1 MHRRVI
7 FTAKVDVEAA
17 NHRGKGG
24 NMYRRVM
31 AFDFDGT
38 LAEDGQVPRKLESAL
53 GRCRADGYALFLV
66 TGRRFETVALGRLGD
81 LFTGVVWENGAV
93 LMHSGTGEVY
103 LPFGQ
108 LDERLVAALVE
119 TAIPLER
126 GLAIVATWAPHDQR
140 VWQVLSAHG
149 GGASVEYNKGAVMVL
164 PPGAAKGAGLMR
176 LLTICGFSARNLV
189 AFGDAENDCSML
201 KLAEIAV
208 AVGDAVPA
216 VLEMADVVA
225 THPGPA
231 GVLEILNRYPL
242 TGQYF
247 NIPSRHER
255 RISIGLDK
263 ANAAVSLPG
272 SLLAGRNLGVFGD
285 SGTGKSWVVGLLAEG
300 MHREEYQVLLV
311 DPEGDFRGLRALP
324 RFVALEG
331 DQLSMPAPAAVVTL
345 LETGGMSVVLDL
357 SRYPVSLRIPYV
369 AELARALRPLRE
381 RKYRPHWIVLDEAQ
395 QLLPSNGGEVAAE
408 VVTLLENGGW
418 AFVSYRP
425 DRLDP
430 AVLRSIHHC
439 LTTRLVELEAVRALQ
454 QYCGDCGTRDVI
466 FAEIPPGEILLCGG
480 QVVRLRPVLRR
491 IPHVRH
497 FYKYFDVPLP
507 PGKRF
512 WFRDAEGGVGREAAS
527 LYEFLRLTTTV
538 PLASLEYHDRREDF
552 VRWAEGILGDAELA
566 VRLRKLAH
574 RQLEGK
580 SLREALRQT
589 VAVRYEELNALR

>member
-1 MHRRVI
+1 
-7 FTAKVDVEAA
+7 
-17 NHRGKGG
+17 
-24 NMYRRVM
+24 MYRRVM

-38 LAEDGQVPRKLESAL
+38 LAVDGVVPRELECAL
-53 GRCRADGYALFLV
+53 ERCRVDGHALFLV
-66 TGRRFETVALGRLGD
+66 TGRRFETVSLGRLGE
-81 LFTGVVWENGAV
+81 LVTGVVWENGAV
-93 LMHSGTGEVY
+93 LVHSATGEVY

-108 LDERLVAALVE
+108 LDERLVTALVE

-126 GLAIVATWAPHDQR
+126 GLAIAATWVPHDQR

-164 PPGAAKGAGLMR
+164 PPGAAKGAGLER
-176 LLTICGFSARNLV
+176 LLTICGFSVHNLV

-231 GVLEILNRYPL
+231 GVLEILDRYPL
-242 TGQYF
+242 AGRYLDV
-247 NIPSRHER
+247 PLRRER
-255 RISIGLDK
+255 RIPIGRDK
-263 ANAAVSLPG
+263 ANVEVSLPG
-272 SLLAGRNLGVFGD
+272 SQLAGRNLGVFGD

-300 MHREEYQVLLV
+300 LHREEYQVLLV

-331 DQLSMPAPAAVVTL
+331 DRLSMPAPAAVVTL

-357 SRYPVSLRIPYV
+357 SRYPITLRIPYV
-369 AELARALRPLRE
+369 AELVRALRPLRE

-395 QLLPSNGGEVAAE
+395 QLLPFNGGEVAAA
-408 VVTLLENGGW
+408 VVPLLENGGW

-430 AVLRSIHHC
+430 IVLRSVHHC
-439 LTTRLVELEAVRALQ
+439 LTTRLVEPEAVRAVQ
-454 QYCGDCGTRDVI
+454 EHCGECGTRDVN
-466 FAEIPPGEILLCGG
+466 FAEIPQGEILLCGG
-480 QVVRLRPVLRR
+480 QVVRLRPAPRR
-491 IPHVRH
+491 VPHIRH
-497 FYKYFDVPLP
+497 FYKYLDVPLP

-512 WFRDAEGGVGREAAS
+512 WFRDAEGGVGQEAAS
-527 LYEFLRLTTTV
+527 LYEFLRLIPTV
-538 PLASLEYHDRREDF
+538 SLASLEYHDRREDF
-552 VRWAEGILGDAELA
+552 VRWTEGTLGDAELA
-566 VRLRKLAH
+566 ARLRKLAH

-580 SLREALRQT
+580 TLREALRQT
-589 VAVRYEELNALR
+589 AAVRYEELNALR